1 MLEKRQKKLI
11 KYTKMNTIDYSSDEE
26 KYFAKDWQ
34 LFLEKLGMLRKVVE
48 GSLSNKTDAQLLSLL
63 LNTKDINSL
72 RQRETQGRFESV
84 DPFNHRDM
92 SSNQQTMMH
101 GTKEEMDN
109 FDSYKLNVTSV
120 SLLE

>member
-1 MLEKRQKKLI
+1 
-11 KYTKMNTIDYSSDEE
+11 
-26 KYFAKDWQ
+26 
-34 LFLEKLGMLRKVVE
+34 MLRKVVE

-72 RQRETQGRFESV
+72 RQRETQGKFESV

-92 SSNQQTMMH
+92 SSNQQTMMR
-101 GTKEEMDN
+101 GTKEELEN
-109 FDSYKLNVTSV
+109 FDTYKLNVTSV